1 MLRLGV
7 VREVASDLVLAV
19 QEDDFCCQ
27 VAAGASILE
36 DEAVNADEELDRLE
50 VEVGYLSSPAA
61 K

>member
-27 VAAGASILE
+27 VFRRRPLL
-36 DEAVNADEELDRLE
+36 VNGISFSEN
-50 VEVGYLSSPAA
+50 
-61 K
+61 